1 MIEIGVSLQ
10 GVKSCKLPLLTSCAG
25 LLPSHRFTIPVQ
37 HPLQPASRSSP
48 RNPAARCE
56 MRGGSFPPAC
66 LRLHQRAEN
75 FLSSLPSTEGV
86 RERTRLT
93 ALRIGSCW
101 PCRSG
106 DLSEKQV
113 AKKSGDM
120 AETLGSLERAQG
132 PQGIILTPTKKL
144 LTGPCFRT
152 YSVQQVTMPRQN
164 SAKTHLRRC
173 CGHALREA
181 ASPAAAEF
189 APPHACW
196 QIPPEPQNSLQ
207 RQGILFLNFMSLKG
221 AVTNVAFFTNRSFHA
236 LSSRPGFV
244 HDFVLPSGAM
254 VTVAWV

>member
-25 LLPSHRFTIPVQ
+25 LLPSHRFTIPAQ

-75 FLSSLPSTEGV
+75 FLSSLPSTEGA

-113 AKKSGDM
+113 AKKSEDL
-120 AETLGSLERAQG
+120 AETLSSLERAQG
-132 PQGIILTPTKKL
+132 PQGIILIPTKTL
-144 LTGPCFRT
+144 PTGPCFRT
-152 YSVQQVTMPRQN
+152 YSLQPTAGDNAQAKLSQDTSSPLLWPCFARGSQPGGSGICATARVLANTPRATEQLAESGHSVSCLSRVQ
-164 SAKTHLRRC
+164 
-173 CGHALREA
+173 
-181 ASPAAAEF
+181 
-189 APPHACW
+189 
-196 QIPPEPQNSLQ
+196 
-207 RQGILFLNFMSLKG
+207 
-221 AVTNVAFFTNRSFHA
+221 
-236 LSSRPGFV
+236 
-244 HDFVLPSGAM
+244 
-254 VTVAWV
+254 